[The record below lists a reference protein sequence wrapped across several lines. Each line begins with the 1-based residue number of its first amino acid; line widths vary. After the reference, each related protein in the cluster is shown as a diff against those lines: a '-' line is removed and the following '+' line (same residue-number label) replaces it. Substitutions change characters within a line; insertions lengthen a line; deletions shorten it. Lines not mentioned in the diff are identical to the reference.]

1 MYIHHQTIFNELLS
15 FLPFK
20 AFDVFVGQHKV
31 DRYKKRF
38 SAKNL
43 LLILMYAQIT
53 GKDSL
58 RDIETSL
65 SILEN
70 HHYHH

>member
-1 MYIHHQTIFNELLS
+1 MYTHHQTIFNQLLS
-15 FLPFK
+15 FLPFQI
-20 AFDVFVGQHKV
+20 FESLVGQHKV

-43 LLILMYAQIT
+43 LLILMYAQIE

-65 SILEN
+65 SVLEN
-70 HHYHH
+70 NHYHR

>member
-15 FLPFK
+15 FLPLK
-20 AFDVFVGQHKV
+20 AFDAFVGQHEF
-31 DRYKKRF
+31 DRYKKSF

-43 LLILMYAQIT
+43 LLVLMYAQIA

-65 SILEN
+65 SVLEN
-70 HHYHH
+70 HHYHL

>member
-1 MYIHHQTIFNELLS
+1 MYTHTPTIFNELLH
-15 FLPFK
+15 FLPWNK
-20 AFDVFVGQHKV
+20 FDALIRQHKF
-31 DRYKKRF
+31 DKYKKRF

-43 LLILMYAQIT
+43 LLILMYAQIM

-65 SILEN
+65 SVLETN
-70 HHYHH
+70 HYHW

>member
-1 MYIHHQTIFNELLS
+1 MYTHQQTIFNELLS

-20 AFDVFVGQHKV
+20 VFESLVGQHKL
-31 DRYKKRF
+31 DRYKKKF

-65 SILEN
+65 SVLEN
-70 HHYHH
+70 NHYHR